1 MRDWVQGTDGRW
13 TTVALPSTGEY
24 GVDEGLMFGFPA
36 TSDGAWHVVEGLSL
50 NDDQRARLDSN
61 IAALRA
67 EAAIADKL
75 F

>member
-1 MRDWVQGTDGRW
+1 
-13 TTVALPSTGEY
+13 
-24 GVDEGLMFGFPA
+24 MFGFPA
-36 TSDGAWHVVEGLSL
+36 TSDGAWHVVEGLEL

-61 IAALRA
+61 IEALRA